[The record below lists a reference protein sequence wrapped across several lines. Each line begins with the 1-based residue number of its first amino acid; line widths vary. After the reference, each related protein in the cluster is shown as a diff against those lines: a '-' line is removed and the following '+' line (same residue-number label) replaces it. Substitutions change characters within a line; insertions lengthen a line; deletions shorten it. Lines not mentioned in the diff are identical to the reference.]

1 MENIMSKKVFLSCLA
16 VIVSIPLI
24 AEEYFSTGDPVAL
37 TPPGEF
43 YMAARWSPNSEQ
55 LAASGRSYNHL
66 YLVEFPTG
74 QATQLSDAFSA
85 GYGFAW
91 SHDGSQIAARTARYQ
106 NMRRLNTLVSF
117 DVADGS
123 MKTILEARSKMP
135 GRPTWS
141 RDDAQIYL
149 SFSDKMES
157 YDLVGKRQSPGRF
170 EGVTVEDGKLII
182 YTAGKA
188 MGQALFKDL
197 DRVTS
202 YALSPDENHIAFSTS
217 GQNLWMTDI
226 AGQNRISLGK
236 GITPSWSPDSQWITF
251 MLTEDD
257 GHTMLNSDVYI
268 MRLDG
273 KQRTN
278 ITATLERIEMNPQ
291 WSPDGSWIVY
301 DTEFQGQLFVQQ
313 MGRR

>member
-1 MENIMSKKVFLSCLA
+1 MSKKVFLSCLA

-24 AEEYFSTGDPVAL
+24 AEDYFSVGDPVAL

-43 YMAARWSPNSEQ
+43 YMAAQWSPNSESV
-55 LAASGRSYNHL
+55 AASGRSYNGI
-66 YLVEFPTG
+66 YLIEFPTG

-85 GYGFAW
+85 GYGFSW
-91 SHDGSQIAARTARYQ
+91 SHDGSRIAARTARYQ
-106 NMRRLNTLVSF
+106 NMRRLNTLVSI

-123 MKTILEARSKMP
+123 VETILDARSNLP
-135 GRPTWS
+135 GRPKWTA
-141 RDDAQIYL
+141 DDNTIILA
-149 SFSDKMES
+149 FSDKVES
-157 YDLVGKRQSPGRF
+157 YDLSGQRQTPGNFEMVGVQ
-170 EGVTVEDGKLII
+170 DGKLIVFTSGSDTGHI
-182 YTAGKA
+182 
-188 MGQALFKDL
+188 LFKDQ

-202 YALSPDENHIAFSTS
+202 YALSPDGNHIAFSTS

-236 GITPSWSPDSQWITF
+236 GITPSWAPDSQWITF

-268 MRLDG
+268 IRRDG

-278 ITATLERIEMNPQ
+278 ITDTLERIEMTPQ

-301 DTEFQGQLFVQQ
+301 DTEFQGQLFIQQ
-313 MGRR
+313 MGWR